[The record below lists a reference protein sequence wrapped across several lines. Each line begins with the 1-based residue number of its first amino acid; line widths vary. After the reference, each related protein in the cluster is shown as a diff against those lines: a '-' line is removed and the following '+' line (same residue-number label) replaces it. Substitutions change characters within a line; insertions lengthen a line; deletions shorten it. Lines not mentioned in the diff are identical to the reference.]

1 MAGFRWT
8 IQTILLAIALAV
20 AVIGLGLALYFVQDP
35 PTRVGA
41 GLLFLAAIIWAAGRL
56 RVVEIVLE
64 SVRIDPV
71 EERRRHRHLRATVDL
86 LIDDVRRLN
95 GLAIDAN
102 RGFRDRDQ
110 AMKEMQSIETHM
122 VDVIKQIRA
131 KAGLTDQQLAER
143 RMAEQKALE
152 ESPVEPGESSSA

>member
-8 IQTILLAIALAV
+8 IQTVMLAAVLAV
-20 AVIGLGLALYFVQDP
+20 AVVGFGLALYFVDDP
-35 PTRVGA
+35 PSRVGA

-71 EERRRHRHLRATVDL
+71 EERRKHRNLRATVDL

-102 RGFRDRDQ
+102 RGFRDRD
-110 AMKEMQSIETHM
+110 AAAKEMESIETHM
-122 VDVIKQIRA
+122 VDVIKQIRS
-131 KAGLTDQQLAER
+131 KAGLTDQELVER
-143 RMAEQKALE
+143 RVAEQEALE
-152 ESPVEPGESSSA
+152 QSPVEPRDSTSA

>member
-8 IQTILLAIALAV
+8 IQTIVLAIALAV
-20 AVIGLGLALYFVQDP
+20 AVVGLVLALYFVEEP
-35 PTRVGA
+35 VSRVGA

-71 EERRRHRHLRATVDL
+71 EERRKHRNLRATVDL
-86 LIDDVRRLN
+86 LINDVRRLN
-95 GLAIDAN
+95 GLAIDAT
-102 RGFRDRDQ
+102 RGFRDRD
-110 AMKEMQSIETHM
+110 AATKEMESIETHM
-122 VDVIKQIRA
+122 IDVIKQIRA
-131 KAGLTDQQLAER
+131 KAGLTDQELAER

-152 ESPVEPGESSSA
+152 ETPIKPGGSAPV